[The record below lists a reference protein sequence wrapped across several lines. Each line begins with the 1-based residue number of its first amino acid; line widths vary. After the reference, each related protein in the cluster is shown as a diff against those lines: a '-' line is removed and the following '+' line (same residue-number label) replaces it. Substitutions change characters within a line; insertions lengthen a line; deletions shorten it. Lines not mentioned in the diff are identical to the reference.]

1 METLIRV
8 NTCRIRKV
16 SKMTV
21 RRIIEGV
28 MVIIHVA
35 KTQKWRE
42 KFLDEHSW
50 YSVVKMLI
58 HGEEACDHASER
70 NKFCTCIVSLF
81 VGEFDRDGVVVVEEF
96 YFGGRLDV
104 VRIVYSVDEHSLEQL
119 GGEIWK

>member
-42 KFLDEHSW
+42 KFLDEDSRD
-50 YSVVKMLI
+50 SIVKILI
-58 HGEEACDHASER
+58 HGEEVRNGASER
-70 NKFCTCIVSLF
+70 NISCACIVSLF
-81 VGEFDRDGVVVVEEF
+81 VAELVRDTTVAEELS
-96 YFGGRLDV
+96 FGGRLDV
-104 VRIVYSVDEHSLEQL
+104 ARIVYSVDEHSIEQL
-119 GGEIWK
+119 VGEI